1 MSLGD
6 AIGIGVLVSAYG
18 LTWALLLRSLKIV
31 SIIDKEKLKHARQIR
46 MRLKAGNTIFKAE
59 E

>member
-6 AIGIGVLVSAYG
+6 AIGIAVLVIAYG
-18 LTWALLLRSLKIV
+18 LTWVLLLRSLKIV
-31 SIIDKEKLKHARQIR
+31 NIIDKEKLKHARQIR
-46 MRLKAGNTIFKAE
+46 TRLKAGNSNFKAE

>member
-6 AIGIGVLVSAYG
+6 AIGIGILVLAYG

-31 SIIDKEKLKHARQIR
+31 TIIDREKLKHAHQIR
-46 MRLKAGNTIFKAE
+46 MRLKAGNSLSKAE